1 MAIYTWPAVLPQVP
15 QRGFSESIGLNI
27 LRTPMDMGPAKQR
40 RRSNRPSTMSVSFLM
55 TTTQVAALEN
65 FCFNT
70 IRGVARFNFVHPR
83 TGSSVEVRVV
93 PQQDG
98 ELFKVQY
105 TAPTYWTV
113 TLNLEILP

>member
-1 MAIYTWPAVLPQVP
+1 MAIYTWPTSLPQVP

-40 RRSNRPSTMSVSFLM
+40 RRSSRPSTMSVSFLM
-55 TTTQVAALEN
+55 TTLQVSTLET

-70 IRGVARFNFVHPR
+70 IQGTTRFNFRHPR
-83 TGSSVEVRVV
+83 TSSTVEVRIV

-105 TAPTYWTV
+105 MAPTYWTV